1 MQQEII
7 RWVSI
12 VFALAIFIG
21 PQYGIYPSRLW
32 TSTPFGAVATSTP
45 VIGGTFVSNNTETM
59 PRGAAPLRT
68 DHSMIRIDGGADYQ
82 LENSLKD
89 ALVKFRYDS
98 RPLVIS
104 LSGLGGAS
112 TDTYR
117 IVQLLREGM
126 QGRRVETHVASGAKC
141 ATYCLHI
148 FFAGARRTAAPD
160 ARFGFDREMLERH
173 EFPHD
178 VDDKW
183 LYKARLARRDYRD
196 LWLTG
201 DQLVEQSSGVLHA
214 LR

>member
-1 MQQEII
+1 MQQEVI
-7 RWVSI
+7 RYISI
-12 VFALAIFIG
+12 AFALLIVIG

-32 TSTPFGAVATSTP
+32 TATPLGAVATSTP
-45 VIGGTFVSNNTETM
+45 VIGGTFVPNNTEYK
-59 PRGAAPLRT
+59 RGSAPLRT

-117 IVQLLREGM
+117 IVKLLREGM

-141 ATYCLHI
+141 ASYCLEI
-148 FFAGARRTAAPD
+148 YFAGARRTAAAG
-160 ARFGFDREMLERH
+160 ARFGFDREMLASDK
-173 EFPHD
+173 FPHD
-178 VDDKW
+178 VDDAW
-183 LYKARLARRDYRD
+183 IYKAKLARRDYRD

-201 DQLVEQSSGVLHA
+201 EQLVEQNSGLIHA